1 MLSDKDITEFQ
12 QIFKKTFN
20 KELEHSEATL
30 MAQEIYELY
39 RAVYLP
45 VESEELLIKQNN
57 ERRNTNQ

>member
-1 MLSDKDITEFQ
+1 MLNEQDIIEFQ

-20 KELEHSEATL
+20 KELEYSEATL

-45 VESEELLIKQNN
+45 VEPEELLIKQNN
-57 ERRNTNQ
+57 ERKNTN